1 MPPNR
6 LSFTEGSPAPE
17 LYASLKAEE
26 RASLDEVLEYIR
38 DVPFPHG
45 DTITKRLMTPHL
57 VYVFDDD
64 EWQIAY
70 TMRFLPK
77 ENSYDISVHAIAR
90 L

>member
-1 MPPNR
+1 MPSR
-6 LSFTEGSPAPE
+6 LGFTEGSYASDF
-17 LYASLKAEE
+17 YASLGVGD
-26 RASLDEVLEYIR
+26 RDSLDAVLEYIR

-45 DTITKRLMTPHL
+45 DTVTKRLMTPHL
-57 VYVFDDD
+57 VYVFDDN

-70 TMRFLPK
+70 TMRFLPR

>member
-1 MPPNR
+1 MPNR
-6 LSFTEGSPAPE
+6 LSFTESSHASE
-17 LYASLKAEE
+17 FYAFLGVEE
-26 RASLDEVLEYIR
+26 RASLDAVLEYIR

-57 VYVFDDD
+57 VYVFDDN

-70 TMRFLPK
+70 TMQYLPG
-77 ENSYDISVHAIAR
+77 ENSYDISVHSIAR

>member
-1 MPPNR
+1 MPNR
-6 LSFTEGSPAPE
+6 LSFTEGSQASE
-17 LYASLKAEE
+17 FYASLGLKD
-26 RASLDEVLEYIR
+26 RDSLDAALEYVR

-57 VYVFDDD
+57 VYVFDDN

-70 TMRFLPK
+70 TMRFLPE